1 MSASDLHDRSPEAV
15 RERLAYWQQR
25 GRVERTERRAASR
38 VASTA
43 AKARATPVGRVAS
56 TAAKALRP
64 DLGKLVRHPAQ
75 HAREKPAAT
84 AFALFLVLVTIAV
97 LRRGAL
103 PDQRGVIAIG
113 GAAFAVVVAA
123 TFLPDLTVAALVVG
137 LVVSSVESAGVIG
150 QVVSAGTSRLQSA
163 LGKAA

>member
-15 RERLAYWQQR
+15 RERLAYWQR
-25 GRVERTERRAASR
+25 RAHVERTERSVASRAAR
-38 VASTA
+38 I
-43 AKARATPVGRVAS
+43 TPIGRVAS

-64 DLGKLVRHPAQ
+64 DVGKLVRHPAQ

-84 AFALFLVLVTIAV
+84 ALAIFVVLVAIAV
-97 LRRGAL
+97 LRRGAP
-103 PDQRGVIAIG
+103 PDQRGLIAIV
-113 GAAFAVVVAA
+113 GAASAVVVAS

-137 LVVSSVESAGVIG
+137 LIVSSVESVGVIDR
-150 QVVSAGTSRLQSA
+150 VVTAGTARFQAA